1 MKRELYSHCTNVMLI
16 VPKLMDDSSKTDD
29 AAHYIVKSIYSA
41 MSKHVEQVAVQVSC
55 LINMFTTFKY
65 KS

>member
-1 MKRELYSHCTNVMLI
+1 MLI